1 MKTVILTKKY
11 ITMLYNVTE
20 DLQKKNVSN
29 RYMDVGIN
37 ENVELTS
44 VEYKPTEK
52 TEFIAFYFD
61 NEDKAKLSH
70 TEWKIRQS
78 VPLAQMEPDAAALH
92 LRLVNEQI
100 RRINAIVT
108 TFISEEAF
116 RKVKGD
122 TFEEFCKATIAAL
135 GDSYKG
141 VKVRIKVV
149 YDKRNFTSLPK
160 YTNYTWIERMTV
172 PKEESEIKIFT
183 SDRLTKLIPKRI
195 EGADE
200 DVKNILSEIPE
211 KPKVDEDE
219 LPWTVAA

>member
-1 MKTVILTKKY
+1 
-11 ITMLYNVTE
+11 MLYKVTE

-37 ENVELTS
+37 ENVKMTS
-44 VEYKPTEK
+44 VEYKQTEK
-52 TEFIAFYFD
+52 TEFLAFYFE

-78 VPLAQMEPDAAALH
+78 VPLAQMDTEAAALY
-92 LRLVNEQI
+92 LKLMNEQI

-108 TFISEEAF
+108 TFISPEKF
-116 RKVKGD
+116 RKIEGE
-122 TFEEFCKATIAAL
+122 TFEEFAKATIAAL
-135 GDSYKG
+135 GTSFEN

-160 YTNYTWIERMTV
+160 YTNYTWIEPMTV
-172 PKEESEIKIFT
+172 SKENSEIKIFT
-183 SDRLTKLIPKRI
+183 SDKLTKVMPKKI

-200 DVKNILSEIPE
+200 DVKNILSETPE
-211 KPKVDEDE
+211 KAKNDEDE

>member
-1 MKTVILTKKY
+1 
-11 ITMLYNVTE
+11 MLYKVTE

-37 ENVELTS
+37 ENVELIS
-44 VEYKPTEK
+44 VEYKPTDK
-52 TEFIAFYFD
+52 TEFIAFYFE

-78 VPLAQMEPDAAALH
+78 VPLAEMEPDAATLH
-92 LRLVNEQI
+92 LRLVNEQV

-108 TFISEEAF
+108 TFIPEEEF
-116 RKVKGD
+116 LKVGGN
-122 TFEEFCKATIAAL
+122 TFEEFCKATITAL

-149 YDKRNFTSLPK
+149 YDRRNFTSLPR

-172 PKEESEIKIFT
+172 PKEESEIKIF
-183 SDRLTKLIPKRI
+183 SNDKLTKTLPKKI
-195 EGADE
+195 SGADE
-200 DVKNILSEIPE
+200 EVKNVLEESKVETKSE
-211 KPKVDEDE
+211 EDV
-219 LPWTVAA
+219 LPWAV

>member
-1 MKTVILTKKY
+1 
-11 ITMLYNVTE
+11 MLYNVTE

-29 RYMDVGIN
+29 RYMDTGIN
-37 ENVELTS
+37 ENVEMVS

-52 TEFIAFYFD
+52 TEFIAFYFE
-61 NEDKAKLSH
+61 NADKAKLSH
-70 TEWKIRQS
+70 TEWKMKQAK
-78 VPLAQMEPDAAALH
+78 PLDQMTPEESDLYV
-92 LRLVNEQI
+92 RLVHEQI
-100 RRINAIVT
+100 RRINTIAT
-108 TFISEEAF
+108 TFISEEDF

-172 PKEESEIKIFT
+172 PKEDSEIKIF
-183 SDRLTKLIPKRI
+183 SGDRLTKFIPKKI

-200 DVKNILSEIPE
+200 EVKNVLAEIPTE
-211 KPKVDEDE
+211 KKEDM
-219 LPWTVAA
+219 PF

>member
-1 MKTVILTKKY
+1 
-11 ITMLYNVTE
+11 MLYNVTE

-37 ENVELTS
+37 ESVELTS
-44 VEYKPTEK
+44 VEYKQTDK
-52 TEFIAFYFD
+52 TEFIAFYFE

-70 TEWKIRQS
+70 TEWKVRQS
-78 VPLAQMEPDAAALH
+78 VPLAQMDPEAAALY
-92 LRLVNEQI
+92 LRLVNDQI

-108 TFISEEAF
+108 TFISEESF

-122 TFEEFCKATIAAL
+122 TFEEFSKATITAL

-141 VKVRIKVV
+141 IKVRIKVV

-172 PKEESEIKIFT
+172 PKEESEIKIFS
-183 SDRLTKLIPKRI
+183 SDRLTKVMPKKI

-200 DVKNILSEIPE
+200 EVKNILNEIPE
-211 KPKVDEDE
+211 KVTNPEDE
-219 LPWTVAA
+219 LPWTIAA

>member
-1 MKTVILTKKY
+1 
-11 ITMLYNVTE
+11 MLYNVTE

-37 ENVELTS
+37 ENVELIS
-44 VEYKPTEK
+44 IEYKPTEK
-52 TEFIAFYFD
+52 TEFIAFYFE

-78 VPLAQMEPDAAALH
+78 VPFAQMDPEAAALH

-108 TFISEEAF
+108 TFIPEENF

-122 TFEEFCKATIAAL
+122 TFEEFSKATIAAL

-141 VKVRIKVV
+141 IKVRIKVV
-149 YDKRNFTSLPK
+149 YDKRNYTSLPK
-160 YTNYTWIERMTV
+160 YTNYTWIERMTI
-172 PKEESEIKIFT
+172 PKEESEIRIFS
-183 SDRLTKLIPKRI
+183 SDRLTKFIPKKI

-200 DVKNILSEIPE
+200 DVKNVLNEIPE
-211 KPKVDEDE
+211 NLKLDKNEV
-219 LPWTVAA
+219 PWEIAA

>member
-1 MKTVILTKKY
+1 
-11 ITMLYNVTE
+11 MLYKVTE

-37 ENVELTS
+37 ENVELVS

-52 TEFIAFYFD
+52 TEFIAFYFE

-78 VPLAQMEPDAAALH
+78 VPVEQMDPDAASLH
-92 LRLVNEQI
+92 LRLVNDQI

-108 TFISEEAF
+108 TFIPEEKF
-116 RKVKGD
+116 REVKGD
-122 TFEEFCKATIAAL
+122 TFEEFCKNTIDAL
-135 GDSYKG
+135 GDTYKG

-160 YTNYTWIERMTV
+160 YTNYTWIEKMTI
-172 PKEESEIKIFT
+172 PREESEIKIFS
-183 SDRLTKLIPKRI
+183 SDKMTRVFPKKI

-200 DVKNILSEIPE
+200 DVKNILNESPKDEKSEL
-211 KPKVDEDE
+211 DD
-219 LPWTVAA
+219 LPFAA